1 MQLNAGSGNREGM
14 VTFVALVACCV
25 IIAVSV
31 SAVVGAVVYAGW
43 MEPGS
48 GLSGTCECCP

>member
-1 MQLNAGSGNREGM
+1 MRER
-14 VTFVALVACCV
+14 VVVFVALVVASML
-25 IIAVSV
+25 IAVSA

-48 GLSGTCECCP
+48 GLSDDCQTPP

>member
-1 MQLNAGSGNREGM
+1 MISEK
-14 VTFVALVACCV
+14 VALVALV
-25 IIAVSV
+25 VASLIIAVSV

-48 GLSGTCECCP
+48 GLSDDCQTPP

>member
-1 MQLNAGSGNREGM
+1 MGERVSQTSVSM
-14 VTFVALVACCV
+14 VSFVALLLGCALLAVAT
-25 IIAVSV
+25 

-48 GLSGTCECCP
+48 GLHDDCQTPP

>member
-1 MQLNAGSGNREGM
+1 MISEKIAL
-14 VTFVALVACCV
+14 VALVVASL

-48 GLSGTCECCP
+48 GLSDDCQTPP

>member
-1 MQLNAGSGNREGM
+1 MLRGDQVSEK
-14 VTFVALVACCV
+14 VALIALVLASL

-48 GLSGTCECCP
+48 GLRDDCQTPP